1 MEFPIIK
8 VVKVLTIT
16 ILIVISRVGTIQQIS
31 RNINFDQKLYFNR
44 ISISEQRDDFW
55 SLPPPHSWVFIC
67 PKRLELRK
75 ESTNL
80 FWNEMY

>member
-44 ISISEQRDDFW
+44 ISISEQRDDFGGVRGVFHPST
-55 SLPPPHSWVFIC
+55 SLPPI
-67 PKRLELRK
+67 LEF
-75 ESTNL
+75 L
-80 FWNEMY
+80 FALKD

>member
-44 ISISEQRDDFW
+44 ISISEQRDDF
-55 SLPPPHSWVFIC
+55 
-67 PKRLELRK
+67 
-75 ESTNL
+75 
-80 FWNEMY
+80 